1 MTPYE
6 QTGIEGEANYTGTAK
21 LFHWTVA
28 VLLIVQ
34 YVVAWT
40 MPEIHRGTVPETL
53 INLHLSIGVLII
65 LIMAAR
71 LIWRLIHPAP
81 PPPTNLP
88 AWQLMSSRSPMGRF
102 TCCCSWPLC
111 WAG

>member
-34 YVVAWT
+34 YIVAWT
-40 MPEIHRGTVPETL
+40 MPEIHRRTVPK
-53 INLHLSIGVLII
+53 
-65 LIMAAR
+65 
-71 LIWRLIHPAP
+71 P
-81 PPPTNLP
+81 
-88 AWQLMSSRSPMGRF
+88 
-102 TCCCSWPLC
+102 
-111 WAG
+111 